1 MKAGKVKVKAKAKA
15 DILAK
20 AWTQAVKQAAP
31 SPVVCAPPWGSCGA
45 EEGPA
50 IETPFVCWTTE
61 ADAEA
66 AGVWPEVDVGA
77 LKKEEF
83 ETNDQA
89 DHEMRIMDDRVTPSA
104 IYLDIC
110 IFSLLIR
117 IMISKFVLPYK
128 QFGW

>member
-1 MKAGKVKVKAKAKA
+1 MKAGKVKAKAKA

-31 SPVVCAPPWGSCGA
+31 GPVVCAPPWESYGA

-61 ADAEA
+61 AGAGA

-77 LKKEEF
+77 LKKEEL
-83 ETNDQA
+83 EKESDKDEERRRQGEG
-89 DHEMRIMDDRVTPSA
+89 EM
-104 IYLDIC
+104 
-110 IFSLLIR
+110 
-117 IMISKFVLPYK
+117 
-128 QFGW
+128 